1 MQCVSQWCLVL
12 TGFWMYYKDS
22 QNTSLH
28 SDFPQ
33 GFQFVFFVVL
43 KLICAGWLK
52 EADLSSVKDGLLR
65 LKALQNFPDMMSLP
79 QPYCKT

>member
-43 KLICAGWLK
+43 KFICAEVGSKRQIYAVLK
-52 EADLSSVKDGLLR
+52 TD
-65 LKALQNFPDMMSLP
+65 F
-79 QPYCKT
+79 